1 VEKMGGSIDINSVL
15 HKGTCFSFQVTF
27 DLASASISTTNF
39 GPLVRKVMRRTSTP
53 TSNMMP
59 SEDAPT
65 NVMPSEHA
73 PSSMM
78 PSEQEL
84 SDEYR
89 LGRPPLRFLVV
100 DDNSI
105 NKRLFERTVSHMFK
119 QQKRKEPVYIFAADG
134 SHVAF
139 RRIAVPFNLRD
150 DLTSSCRTLRSGG
163 GGHLHQVT
171 R

>member
-1 VEKMGGSIDINSVL
+1 LLGLGLSIAKTLVEKMGGSIDINSVL

-27 DLASASISTTNF
+27 NLASASISTTNF
-39 GPLVRKVMRRTSTP
+39 GPLVRTAMRRNSTP
-53 TSNMMP
+53 TSN
-59 SEDAPT
+59 
-65 NVMPSEHA
+65 VMPSE

-78 PSEQEL
+78 PTAQEL
-84 SDEYR
+84 DDEYR

-134 SHVAF
+134 SKAAVHKHV
-139 RRIAVPFNLRD
+139 
-150 DLTSSCRTLRSGG
+150 
-163 GGHLHQVT
+163 
-171 R
+171 